1 MVASDSVLKRYALAY
16 IKKLGNNN
24 NIEGFLQYCNNTP
37 NLTWSK
43 ENFKNVYEEF
53 THPNSS
59 NRHDT
64 GSRNDQY
71 NAGNN
76 AQPTGSQI
84 THIHVHNRGLD
95 FCDYLLLQC
104 WMDSLFGGR
113 GHTTVNN
120 ITNINNGNT
129 THQGRKENKKESE
142 DSRKLLALGIVAAVV
157 CVAFHAGMCFW
168 YNSSRKVAR
177 KEEKIDYLDSKF
189 KTFRNIEFAV
199 GVVSLA
205 ALVACAVY
213 PVLPVWG
220 LAILGVN
227 SLVCFA
233 GGLAFHMKHEKESEN
248 IEKAKGAV
256 DSCLRQGHGYGDSSR
271 YDAPPPYFSQDPN
284 TTPTAPPCSEFDN
297 SNAKR
302 QFENCEGFTYDRNQ

>member
-16 IKKLGNNN
+16 IKKSGSNSDVK
-24 NIEGFLQYCNNTP
+24 EFLQFCNTQNTT
-37 NLTWSK
+37 NWSE
-43 ENFKNVYEEF
+43 ENFKNAYEKF

-76 AQPTGSQI
+76 AQPTGPQT
-84 THIHVHNRGLD
+84 THIHVYNDRGLD
-95 FCDYLLLQC
+95 FWDYLLLR
-104 WMDSLFGGR
+104 SLFGG
-113 GHTTVNN
+113 HTTV
-120 ITNINNGNT
+120 INNPGFSSGS
-129 THQGRKENKKESE
+129 HQSREDKKKDSE
-142 DSRKLLALGIVAAVV
+142 DNRKLLALGMVAAVV

-168 YNSSRKVAR
+168 YNSSKKAAR
-177 KEEKIDYLDSKF
+177 KEEKIDYLDNKL

-199 GVVSLA
+199 GAVSLA
-205 ALVACAVY
+205 ACAVY

-220 LAILGVN
+220 LVILGIN

-233 GGLAFHMKHEKESEN
+233 GGLAFHMKHEEESEN

-302 QFENCEGFTYDRNQ
+302 QFENCEGFTYDRNK

>member
-1 MVASDSVLKRYALAY
+1 
-16 IKKLGNNN
+16 
-24 NIEGFLQYCNNTP
+24 
-37 NLTWSK
+37 
-43 ENFKNVYEEF
+43 
-53 THPNSS
+53 
-59 NRHDT
+59 
-64 GSRNDQY
+64 
-71 NAGNN
+71 
-76 AQPTGSQI
+76 
-84 THIHVHNRGLD
+84 
-95 FCDYLLLQC
+95 
-104 WMDSLFGGR
+104 MDSLFGGC

-157 CVAFHAGMCFW
+157 CVAFHA
-168 YNSSRKVAR
+168 
-177 KEEKIDYLDSKF
+177 
-189 KTFRNIEFAV
+189 
-199 GVVSLA
+199 

-233 GGLAFHMKHEKESEN
+233 GGLAFHMKHEEESEN

-284 TTPTAPPCSEFDN
+284 TTPTAPPQNAFDN
-297 SNAKR
+297 PYLQQKFGNWQAMTVMATKVLLVDFKALAL
-302 QFENCEGFTYDRNQ
+302 QEILATYSMTSLVEDSVVVQVDREQKEVQQEYLEQAYVVSLKLP

>member
-16 IKKLGNNN
+16 IKKLGNN

-95 FCDYLLLQC
+95 FWDYLLLQC

-213 PVLPVWG
+213 PVLPV
-220 LAILGVN
+220 
-227 SLVCFA
+227 
-233 GGLAFHMKHEKESEN
+233 
-248 IEKAKGAV
+248 
-256 DSCLRQGHGYGDSSR
+256 
-271 YDAPPPYFSQDPN
+271 
-284 TTPTAPPCSEFDN
+284 
-297 SNAKR
+297 
-302 QFENCEGFTYDRNQ
+302 